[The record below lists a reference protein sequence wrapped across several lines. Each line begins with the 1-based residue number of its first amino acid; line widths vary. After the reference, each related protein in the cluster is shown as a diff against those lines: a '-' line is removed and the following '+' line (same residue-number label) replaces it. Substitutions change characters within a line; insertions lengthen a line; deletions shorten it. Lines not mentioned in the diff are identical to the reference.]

1 MKKVYKMLAVA
12 LMTIMCIG
20 LTACSNRTPVSVSDF
35 NEIMEEKGFEIV
47 DATGQVAPESITAIS
62 IAVNEDYQIELYE
75 MVSDATATA
84 VFAENKD
91 IFEDYAIGSATT
103 ISKNIMNYAYY
114 SVTSSG
120 TYYALSKIGNTMI
133 YVVADAEYKDEI
145 SEILKELGY

>member
-1 MKKVYKMLAVA
+1 MKKVYKMFAVA
-12 LMTIMCIG
+12 MMIIMSIG

-84 VFAENKD
+84 IFAENKN
-91 IFEDYAIGSATT
+91 IFEEYAEGSSLTL
-103 ISKNIMNYAYY
+103 SKSIMNYSYY
-114 SVTSSG
+114 SVTNAG

-133 YVVADAEYKDEI
+133 YVVADVEYKDEI

>member
-1 MKKVYKMLAVA
+1 MKKIHKLVVLTVLTITLA
-12 LMTIMCIG
+12 G

-91 IFEDYAIGSATT
+91 IFEGYAEGSSLTL
-103 ISKNIMNYAYY
+103 SKSIMNYSYY
-114 SVTSSG
+114 SVTNDG
-120 TYYALSKIGNTMI
+120 TYYALSKVGNTMI

-145 SEILKELGY
+145 SDILKELGY